1 MPRRVRRM
9 GADATALQKSSEAM
23 SNVAATMV
31 PESSTVSVSVKTA
44 VTVSPTE
51 SEISTVAYQLWLNNG
66 RPVGSDR
73 EDWLRAEATLKNA
86 VVAKCEDRSERLS
99 IPCDDTRTDSEIL
112 VEFRWEGHWEIWESE
127 WGGARWIL
135 D

>member
-1 MPRRVRRM
+1 MPRRGRRM

-23 SNVAATMV
+23 SNVAATML

-51 SEISTVAYQLWLNNG
+51 SEIATVAYQLWLDNG

-73 EDWLRAEATLKNA
+73 EDWFQAETMLKNA
-86 VVAKCEDRSERLS
+86 LAAKCKDP
-99 IPCDDTRTDSEIL
+99 IPRRDTRTDSEMM
-112 VEFRWEGHWEIWESE
+112 VEFRWNGHWEVWEME
-127 WGGARWIL
+127 
-135 D
+135 

>member
-23 SNVAATMV
+23 SNVAATML
-31 PESSTVSVSVKTA
+31 PDSSTFNVSGKTA

-73 EDWLRAEATLKNA
+73 EDWLRGEATLKNA
-86 VVAKCEDRSERLS
+86 AVAQWDDRAERVS
-99 IPCDDTRTDSEIL
+99 IPCD
-112 VEFRWEGHWEIWESE
+112 
-127 WGGARWIL
+127 
-135 D
+135 